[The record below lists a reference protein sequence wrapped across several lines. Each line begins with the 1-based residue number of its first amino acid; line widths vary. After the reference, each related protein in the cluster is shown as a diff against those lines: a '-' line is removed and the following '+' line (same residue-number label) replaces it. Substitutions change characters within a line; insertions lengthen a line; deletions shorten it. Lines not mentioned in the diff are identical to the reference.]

1 MSQIKS
7 KDIDEH
13 IAKAI
18 KSEAPDMLD
27 DLLNEIDKVNATN
40 SAEIV
45 SAAKDREDAAART
58 TSAAAKRVDVR
69 SASSNKKSFKRN
81 TWIKALAGVAAVFV
95 LFVGIRAMMAKQ
107 MEAFAV
113 IGLDVNPGIELA
125 INQDERVIGATAIN
139 DEAKEIL
146 SDMKLDGSDINV
158 ACNAI
163 VGSMLTHGYLTTDSN
178 SVLVSVRSGDTTK
191 GKALEQKLSGNLNSY
206 LENSDIAAAILG
218 QYVED
223 DDELEAFSKENGISL
238 GKAWLIRN
246 LMASGNPKYTE
257 ESLLKLSTQ
266 ELILLGQKKTVKK
279 EDFYG
284 EASTSK
290 YIKAEKAEAIALE
303 HAGIALDQA
312 GNISAELDCDDGV
325 IVYEVDFV
333 AGGYEYE
340 YDIDAV
346 SGKVILSEKE
356 KGDSYDGDN
365 DDDDR
370 FDDDDDSDDLDD
382 DDRYDDDR
390 DDRDDRD
397 DDDRYDDDRD
407 DDDDDHYDDDDD
419 DDDRKVKKMTSSK
432 SSKSKKKYRDGD
444 DDDDDDD
451 EDDD

>member
-18 KSEAPDMLD
+18 KSETPDMLD
-27 DLLNEIDKVNATN
+27 DLLNEIDAADTAEA
-40 SAEIV
+40 AEIV
-45 SAAKDREDAAART
+45 SAAAKSA
-58 TSAAAKRVDVR
+58 SAAAKPVNVR
-69 SASSNKKSFKRN
+69 AASSNKKSLKRN

-303 HAGIALDQA
+303 HAGITLDQA
-312 GNISAELDCDDGV
+312 ENINAELDCDDGV

-356 KGDSYDGDN
+356 KSDSYDSDN
-365 DDDDR
+365 DDADDDDR
-370 FDDDDDSDDLDD
+370 FDDEDDSDNDDRDD

-397 DDDRYDDDRD
+397 DGDR
-407 DDDDDHYDDDDD
+407 YDDDDD
-419 DDDRKVKKMTSSK
+419 DDDDREVKKKS
-432 SSKSKKKYRDGD
+432 SSKSKTKYRDDDD